1 MTGERLLWYQVASRL
16 GMPVQQAQAR
26 ITSREFLEWRVYLER
41 EQSQATVDHYY
52 LAQIAAEVRRGWVR
66 KPKSVKLQDFILKT
80 EQQQAATTTSQQ
92 VRTEQSRAMWLAVCK
107 VPPPAQE

>member
-1 MTGERLLWYQVASRL
+1 MIGERLLWYQVAARL
-16 GMPVQQAQAR
+16 GMSVQQAQAS
-26 ITSREFLEWRVYLER
+26 ITSREFVEWRVYLER
-41 EQSQATVDHYY
+41 EQSQATVDQYY

-66 KPKSVKLQDFILKT
+66 KPKSVKLQDFILRT
-80 EQQQAATTTSQQ
+80 EQQQTTTSQQ